1 MHSEEYPQGKPEESL
16 DPEDWDAMKKLGHR
30 MVDEMVEYLR
40 TVRERPVW
48 VEPPPEV
55 ERQFRAPLP
64 SSPQSPEKVYDDF
77 RTLILPYPT
86 GNIHPRF
93 WGWVKGTGTPLG
105 MLAEMLAAGVNPNA
119 WGANH
124 IATHV
129 ETQVLAWCKEM
140 LGYPPE
146 ASGLLVSGCSMANLV
161 CLAVARNEK
170 AGYDVAQEGI
180 RPEAARLTFYGSVEM
195 HNSIQK
201 AIELMGL
208 GRDALRTIA
217 VDADYRID
225 LDTLR
230 TRIAKDRKDG
240 FRPACVVGNA
250 GTVNTGAIDDLA
262 SLAEICRREDLW
274 FHVDGAFGAF
284 AALVPS
290 IKPILAGME
299 QADSLATDMHKWMYM
314 PYEVGVAFVR
324 NAEAHHS
331 TFSVPGAYLTRSERG
346 FSHSPMPFNEYGI
359 QLSRGFRALKVW
371 MSLKEHG
378 VEKYGR
384 LIGQN
389 IDQAAYLVSLITAS
403 PELELLAPAP
413 LNIVCFRFVKPGVPD
428 DVLNRV
434 NATILLHLQESGFAV
449 PSSTMLNG
457 RYALRVANVNHRSR
471 REDFALLVQEVVKA
485 GNVFITEKEQ
495 PSKEHGNHKVL

>member
-1 MHSEEYPQGKPEESL
+1 MHLEENPQGKTEESL
-16 DPEDWDAMKKLGHR
+16 DPQDWESMKNLGHR
-30 MVDEMVEYLR
+30 MVEDMVEYLR

-48 VEPPPEV
+48 IEPPPEV
-55 ERQFRAPLP
+55 QRQFQAPLP
-64 SSPQSPEKVYDDF
+64 TSPQPPQNVYDDF
-77 RTLILPYPT
+77 RTLVLPYPT

-140 LGYPPE
+140 LGYPLD

-161 CLAVARNEK
+161 CLAVARNAK
-170 AGYDVAQEGI
+170 AGYDIANDGV
-180 RPEAARLTFYGSVEM
+180 RPEAARLAFYGSVEM

-201 AIELMGL
+201 AVELMGL
-208 GRDALRTIA
+208 GRSALRKIA

-225 LDTLR
+225 LHALR
-230 TRIAKDRKDG
+230 TRIAQDRAEG
-240 FRPACVVGNA
+240 FLPACVIGNA
-250 GTVNTGAIDDLA
+250 GTVNTGAIDDIA
-262 SLAEICRREDLW
+262 SLAELCKKEELW

-284 AALVPS
+284 AALAPESKHLVR
-290 IKPILAGME
+290 GME
-299 QADSLATDMHKWMYM
+299 LADSLATDMHKWMYM

-324 NAEAHHS
+324 NAEAHHAS
-331 TFSVPGAYLTRSERG
+331 FSVPGAYLTRAERG
-346 FSHSPMPFNEYGI
+346 FSHSPMPFNEYGV

-384 LIGQN
+384 MIQQN
-389 IDQAAYLVSLITAS
+389 IDQAAYLASLIDAT

-413 LNIVCFRFVKPGVPD
+413 LNIVCFRYVRAGIPEET
-428 DVLNRV
+428 LNAV
-434 NATILLHLQESGFAV
+434 NQTILLHLQETGFAV
-449 PSSTMLNG
+449 PSSTILNG
-457 RYALRVANVNHRSR
+457 RFALRVANVNHRTR
-471 REDFALLVQEVVKA
+471 REDFALLVEEVVRT
-485 GNVFITEKEQ
+485 GNGLLAL
-495 PSKEHGNHKVL
+495 SS